1 MRKGIMVEEKLEI
14 MKRYINETGKEI
26 NAQTKYRGYNLG
38 AMKNN
43 LRQKDF
49 KGELDISPEL
59 RKEFE
64 KIGVLGERERR
75 IKTSDYEKYKMIV
88 GYLTGKEVS
97 IADEILKQ
105 YERWLQ
111 KQYNLGVIQ
120 LLPKEIEELRKH
132 GVLTETSKEQLE
144 SASSYGISIK
154 DVKHIVKYF
163 GSVEQFIHS
172 YKNGEIDISGLNGI
186 FLRPR
191 IVAISSLEIT
201 AQQLSKCVNLFG
213 KMISNDP
220 IKQGQYINIDKLLLE
235 FGQLNDKEKSLIL
248 NELKNKENKK
258 TKRQLAKEIG
268 LPANYPGEILKRII
282 GRWTV
287 HRGVIGYI
295 DRCEDEKIKEAY
307 ERGYK
312 YFMEYENVLNSNE
325 IIPASFQIESPTTE
339 QKQKM
344 DMLTDRIDKND
355 VTLQNKEDE
364 GR

>member
-1 MRKGIMVEEKLEI
+1 MRKVISLEEKLEI
-14 MKRYINETGKEI
+14 MKRYINETGEEI
-26 NAQTKYRGYNLG
+26 NFETKYKGYNLS

-49 KGELDISPEL
+49 KGELDISSEL

-64 KIGVLGERERR
+64 RIGVLGERKRR
-75 IKTSDYEKYKMIV
+75 IKTSDYEKYEIIV
-88 GYLTGKEVS
+88 EYLEGKKVDVT
-97 IADEILKQ
+97 DEILKQ
-105 YERWLQ
+105 YQRWLQ
-111 KQYNLGVIQ
+111 RQYNSGTIQ
-120 LLPKEIEELRKH
+120 LLPEEIEELRKR
-132 GVLTETSKEQLE
+132 GILRETPKKQSEN
-144 SASSYGISIK
+144 ASIYGISIK
-154 DVKHIVKYF
+154 DAKYIIKYF

-172 YKNGEIDISGLNGI
+172 YKNGEIDISGLKGI

-220 IKQGQYINIDKLLLE
+220 IKQGQYINIDTLLLE
-235 FGQLNDKEKSLIL
+235 FGQLNDKEKNIIL

-287 HRGVIGYI
+287 HRGVIGNI
-295 DRCEDEKIKEAY
+295 NRCEDEKIKEAY
-307 ERGYK
+307 ERAYE
-312 YFMEYENVLNSNE
+312 YFMEYENVLNPNE
-325 IIPASFQIESPTTE
+325 IIPASFQIEVPTEE

-344 DMLTDRIDKND
+344 NILTDRRCANS
-355 VTLQNKEDE
+355 VTFSNKEDE